1 MKIKV
6 LDGSNYF
13 RGLLLLIRKDREIS
27 ELEKE
32 LMGRVGKAL
41 GFETEFCNNAINEI
55 LHNEHITDTPP
66 EFSTTELAKKFI
78 KDGLMIASSDG
89 EIDPLEEEWLKA
101 TAEKNR
107 LDPNWFR
114 QEMNNHARGAELS
127 TLLEADD
134 LTVTHSWAK

>member
-13 RGLLLLIRKDREIS
+13 RGLLLLIRKDHMTAEPEI
-27 ELEKE
+27 E
-32 LMGRVGKAL
+32 LMSRIGKAL

-55 LHNEHITDTPP
+55 LHNEYIVDSPP
-66 EFSTTELAKKFI
+66 EFSTMELAEKFI
-78 KDGLMIASSDG
+78 KDGLTLAFSDG

-107 LDPNWFR
+107 LDPNWFC
-114 QEMNNHARGAELS
+114 QEMKSHTRGTELS
-127 TLLEADD
+127 KLLEADD
-134 LTVTHSWAK
+134 LTVTHSWAT